1 MDGAYR
7 VPPDR
12 VRVDILVPGDGRW
25 MWVGS
30 CGGRVGVGGGLG
42 GVGWRSGRVGGGLG
56 GVEWRSGRRWCGYG
70 WRFG

>member
-25 MWVGS
+25 MWVGVWVALG
-30 CGGRVGVGGGLG
+30 GGRVTLVGVWVALGGGGVDVGGGLG
-42 GVGWRSGRVGGGLG
+42 GS
-56 GVEWRSGRRWCGYG
+56 
-70 WRFG
+70 

>member
-25 MWVGS
+25 MWVGVWVALG
-30 CGGRVGVGGGLG
+30 GGRVDAGGGLG
-42 GVGWRSGRVGGGLG
+42 GVGLRWGRCWWGF
-56 GVEWRSGRRWCGYG
+56 G
-70 WRFG
+70 WR

>member
-25 MWVGS
+25 MWVGVWVAL
-30 CGGRVGVGGGLG
+30 GGGGVDTGGVRVGLVW
-42 GVGWRSGRVGGGLG
+42 VR
-56 GVEWRSGRRWCGYG
+56 VEWLLG
-70 WRFG
+70 